1 VTEPENQST
10 AVTGPEMQSTAV
22 VESGAQSVIV
32 PKKPGRRLPRVNWL
46 FLLTVAIPTLLAI
59 IYFGLIAS
67 DIYISES
74 HFVVRS
80 QQRQQSSSSLT
91 NALMLASGSATGA
104 ALARSLED
112 TYNVQ
117 DFMLSRDALQ
127 TLNDQLHLDAA
138 YGSSNV
144 DIFRRFAGLDWWN
157 NSFEDFYLYYQKVVD
172 VQLVDSTS
180 PVSVLEVRAFTA
192 DDAYRINEM
201 LLQMS
206 EDLINRINER
216 ARQDLIRFASK
227 EVEEAERKAKAAA
240 LTLSSYRKKNV
251 VVNPESQSGLH
262 LQSISK
268 LQENLVAIKAQLAQI
283 RDSAPQS
290 PQIPALNKRAET
302 IQAEINAEMAKV
314 AGGNLSLTDKAAEY
328 ERLSLERSFAEK
340 QLENALSAL
349 DKARN
354 DAQRQQLYL
363 DRISQPN
370 KPDKAM
376 EPRRVRAV
384 IATFILSMI
393 TWGVLSLLIAG
404 VREHRD

>member
-1 VTEPENQST
+1 VTESAKQST
-10 AVTGPEMQSTAV
+10 AVI
-22 VESGAQSVIV
+22 ESEN
-32 PKKPGRRLPRVNWL
+32 KPATLIKRSRRRFPRISPL
-46 FLLTVAIPTLLAI
+46 FLLTVAAPTLLAI

-80 QQRQQSSSSLT
+80 QQRQQSSSGLT
-91 NALMLASGSATGA
+91 TALLMASGSGAGA

-127 TLNDQLHLDAA
+127 RLNDQLHLDAA
-138 YGSSNV
+138 YGSSKV
-144 DIFRRFAGLDWWN
+144 DIFRRFAGLAWWN
-157 NSFEDFYLYYQKVVD
+157 NSFEDFYLHYQKFVD

-192 DDAYRINEM
+192 EDAYRINEM

-206 EDLINRINER
+206 EELINRINER
-216 ARQDLIRFASK
+216 ARQDLIRFASI

-240 LTLSSYRKKNV
+240 LTLSNYRKKNV

-262 LQSISK
+262 LQSITR

-283 RDSAPQS
+283 HDSAPQS
-290 PQIPALNKRAET
+290 PIIPSLKKRAET
-302 IQAEINAEMAKV
+302 IQAEIDAEMAKV
-314 AGGNLSLTDKAAEY
+314 AGGSLSLTDKAAEY

-340 QLENALSAL
+340 QLENALTAL
-349 DKARN
+349 DKARS

-376 EPRRVRAV
+376 EPRRIRAV
-384 IATFILSMI
+384 IATFILGMI
-393 TWGVLSLLIAG
+393 TWGVLSLLVAG